1 MQQFKSEFDNFE
13 EFAQVVLGWN
23 FDFKQLD
30 RGHFKADIHQIQT
43 SEVLIT
49 KAKFNRNLLQKGE
62 APRGMRTFGIMPTE
76 STPSIWRKKEVNP
89 SRIVVFP
96 KDCELESTSLAGF
109 KIYTVSISEEI
120 IEERLYREGSDSL
133 TAKFND
139 GGVLTCVPETIHGL
153 SSLLEQVTSDLS
165 VVSGCFQGQKSQHQL
180 REDLMDHIV
189 DIMYFGEQG
198 NVSSPFRK
206 RARLMKRIESWAVE
220 SDPENQS
227 VQALCQTFKVSERS
241 LRRDFQD
248 WYGVSPK
255 QYLMAIRLNGVRKE
269 LCQTDSS
276 TLNISDIANNWG
288 FWHMGGF
295 ANFYRRQFGELPS
308 ETRLRFS

>member
-1 MQQFKSEFDNFE
+1 MQQFKFEFENFE
-13 EFAQVVLGWN
+13 EFAQAVLGWN
-23 FDFKQLD
+23 LDFKQLD

-62 APRGMRTFGIMPTE
+62 SPRGMRTFGIMPME

-96 KDCELESTSLAGF
+96 KDSELESASLAGF

-120 IEERLYREGSDSL
+120 LEERLCREGSAAL

-139 GGVLTCVPETIHGL
+139 GGVLNCVPKTIHTL
-153 SSLLEQVTSDLS
+153 CSLLEQVTSSLS
-165 VVSGCFQGQKSQHQL
+165 VVSGCFQGQKSQYQL
-180 REDLMDHIV
+180 REDLMDQIV
-189 DIMYFGEQG
+189 DVMYFGEQR
-198 NVSSPFRK
+198 NMSLPFRK
-206 RARLMKRIESWAVE
+206 RARLMKKIESWAME
-220 SDPENQS
+220 SDPGNQS
-227 VQALCQTFKVSERS
+227 VQDLCQTLKVSERT
-241 LRRDFQD
+241 LRRVFQD

-255 QYLMAIRLNGVRKE
+255 QYLLAIRLNGVRKE
-269 LCQTDSS
+269 LCQIDSLTS
-276 TLNISDIANNWG
+276 NISDIANNWG

-308 ETRLRFS
+308 ETLSRFS

>member
-96 KDCELESTSLAGF
+96 KDCELESASLAGF
-109 KIYTVSISEEI
+109 KIYTVSIAEEI
-120 IEERLYREGSDSL
+120 IDSDPKFRLSTYAERQPYRNP
-133 TAKFND
+133 A
-139 GGVLTCVPETIHGL
+139 
-153 SSLLEQVTSDLS
+153 LLRRV
-165 VVSGCFQGQKSQHQL
+165 
-180 REDLMDHIV
+180 
-189 DIMYFGEQG
+189 
-198 NVSSPFRK
+198 
-206 RARLMKRIESWAVE
+206 IESLRATGL
-220 SDPENQS
+220 PE
-227 VQALCQTFKVSERS
+227 
-241 LRRDFQD
+241 
-248 WYGVSPK
+248 
-255 QYLMAIRLNGVRKE
+255 
-269 LCQTDSS
+269 
-276 TLNISDIANNWG
+276 
-288 FWHMGGF
+288 
-295 ANFYRRQFGELPS
+295 
-308 ETRLRFS
+308 